1 MRVFVIST
9 DGVLSQEHQR
19 VLEQLAQMDN
29 QPFALYEIEPTELT
43 PHAAFQH
50 AAHELTSFVCGPR
63 YGGVVA
69 LPGWSQRRENYIL
82 LDIAEFMGLTFFHP
96 QTFKAISRKE
106 VEQIEEAGC

>member
-1 MRVFVIST
+1 MRVFVITKGGTLAPSQEL
-9 DGVLSQEHQR
+9 VVRQLSQ
-19 VLEQLAQMDN
+19 MGN
-29 QPFALYEIEPTELT
+29 QPFALDEIDSPELT

-63 YGGVVA
+63 YDGVVA
-69 LPGWSQRRENYIL
+69 LPGWSERRENYIL